1 MFIYNSSS
9 NCHNFEEDMLIN
21 EKKLI
26 SHEGIF
32 FFPLWKKDIIKM
44 NLFFSIYVCVCMYV
58 FGCVCECVTTI
69 RSNPCLVIMRGE
81 ITLTM
86 NMKIESLNVS

>member
-1 MFIYNSSS
+1 
-9 NCHNFEEDMLIN
+9 MLIN
-21 EKKLI
+21 KKKLI
-26 SHEGIF
+26 SHESIF
-32 FFPLWKKDIIKM
+32 FFFFALWKKGVIKM

-69 RSNPCLVIMRGE
+69 RNNPSLVIMRGE

>member
-1 MFIYNSSS
+1 
-9 NCHNFEEDMLIN
+9 
-21 EKKLI
+21 
-26 SHEGIF
+26 
-32 FFPLWKKDIIKM
+32 
-44 NLFFSIYVCVCMYV
+44 MYV

-69 RSNPCLVIMRGE
+69 RNNPSLVIMRGE